1 MLGRRWKNP
10 KIWLATLLFA
20 VIGSAAAAECRVKDN
35 GKSILI
41 GKFPFASAY
50 RDCLRVYRNHYLK
63 KNNDGESELQLR
75 CRSGAQTIAY
85 VQGGKFYESGIQV
98 AGCAMSKTLG

>member
-1 MLGRRWKNP
+1 MLGRLRKAP
-10 KIWLATLLFA
+10 MIMLAA
-20 VIGSAAAAECRVKDN
+20 VILAASGGAAAAECRVNDN
-35 GKSILI
+35 GKSILL
-41 GKFPFASAY
+41 GKFPFDSAY

-63 KNNDGESELQLR
+63 KNNDGESELRLR
-75 CRSGAQTIAY
+75 CRSSAQTIAY